1 MRERLDVFFLYG
13 KAKPLDSIL
22 LLLLHLQGSPIP
34 VLPV

>member
-22 LLLLHLQGSPIP
+22 LLHHLQGSPIP